1 MELECTQLALDK
13 TYKNHKEKWQINRDY
28 ECGVF
33 VLTED
38 KNEIN
43 PQRNAID
50 RGQEDQQQN
59 I

>member
-13 TYKNHKEKWQINRDY
+13 TYKNYKEKWHIHRDY
-28 ECGVF
+28 ESVF